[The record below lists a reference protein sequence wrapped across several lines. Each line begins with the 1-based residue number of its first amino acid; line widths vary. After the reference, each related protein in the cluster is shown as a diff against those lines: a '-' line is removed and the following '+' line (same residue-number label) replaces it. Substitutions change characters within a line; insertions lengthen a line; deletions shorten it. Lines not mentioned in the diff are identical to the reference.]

1 MSIRIEINHQYVVT
15 SDRYQFILQE
25 KKVATAGKNEGSEW
39 LDTVG
44 YYPTIQKLVSGLVL
58 HDLLNGGA
66 RQFSD
71 LEKQVEQLGQICLEA
86 FTSQIES

>member
-25 KKVATAGKNEGSEW
+25 KKVATAGKNKGSEW

-44 YYPTIQKLVSGLVL
+44 YYLTIQKLISGLVL

-66 RQFSD
+66 DSFAA
-71 LEKQVEQLGQICLEA
+71 LGEQVEQLGLQCQTA
-86 FTSQIES
+86 FCADGR